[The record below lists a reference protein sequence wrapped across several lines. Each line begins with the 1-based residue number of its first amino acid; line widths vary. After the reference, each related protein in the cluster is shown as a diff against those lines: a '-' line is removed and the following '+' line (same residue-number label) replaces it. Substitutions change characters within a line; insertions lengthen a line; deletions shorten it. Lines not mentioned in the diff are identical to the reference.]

1 MHARTL
7 TLGYSPCPNDTFI
20 FHALAH
26 GIVNLAPHKLDIRL
40 ADVEELNR
48 LALAGAMDLCKVSA
62 AVLPRIMDRYVT
74 LRSGGA
80 MGRGVGPLV
89 MAARPLDV
97 CDLNGATV
105 AVPGLA
111 TTGHLLFSLLCQ
123 EQDVTFTA
131 EDMIFSQVM
140 EAVASGRVTAGVIIH
155 EGRFTFEQAGLFQVA
170 DLGQWWEEK
179 TGLPLPLGAIV
190 ARRDLGSDLIGRAQA
205 AIRAS
210 LEHARAHPEAS
221 AAYIQAHAQELDPA
235 VIAAHI
241 RTFVTDFSLDL
252 GAEGETALDSL
263 IRAALS
269 LSGQSAPDLPLL
281 APSLPLTATIEETP

>member
-1 MHARTL
+1 MTTLTPSL

-26 GIVNLAPHKLDIRL
+26 GAVDLAPHKLSIRL

-48 LALAGAMDLCKVSA
+48 LALAGEMDLCKVSA
-62 AVLPRIMDRYVT
+62 AVLPRIMDRYVA

-80 MGRGVGPLV
+80 LGRGVGPLV
-89 MAARPLDV
+89 VAREPLSIRDLDGAA
-97 CDLNGATV
+97 V

-111 TTGHLLFSLLCQ
+111 TTGCLLFSLLAR
-123 EQDVTFTA
+123 EAGVTFTPV
-131 EDMIFSQVM
+131 DLVFHQVM
-140 EAVASGRVTAGVIIH
+140 EAVSSGRVKAGVIIH
-155 EGRFTFEQAGLFQVA
+155 EGRFTFRAAGLHQMA
-170 DLGQWWEEK
+170 DLGQWWEGR

-190 ARRDLGSDLIGRAQA
+190 ARRDLGEELVARTQG

-221 AAYIQAHAQELDPA
+221 AAYIRSHAQEMDPA

-241 RTFVTDFSLDL
+241 ATFVTDFSLDV
-252 GAEGETALDSL
+252 GREGEDAVSALVREALDL
-263 IRAALS
+263 W
-269 LSGQSAPDLPLL
+269 GQP
-281 APSLPLTATIEETP
+281 PLTVPVFAPAG